1 MTQWK
6 EKKTTPLLDVPDE
19 NKVAAHFLK
28 SSLPSNTCIIY
39 EVQLGASLESKT
51 DVTKPD
57 QIPDTLGIW

>member
-1 MTQWK
+1 MRAK
-6 EKKTTPLLDVPDE
+6 F
-19 NKVAAHFLK
+19 AARFLK
-28 SSLPSNTCIIY
+28 SSLPSNTCIIC